1 MCVTSSDI
9 SPVSSTPGCG
19 PKHTHFFS
27 HYCRSLVSFS
37 QYAAWFVVKFM
48 SVNDSAGEDTC
59 QSSNPFC
66 TSFTSGLFGNSCV
79 CHGLL
84 RIYGPA
90 LYTFTRP
97 HSSPPSGASSSNYF
111 ASYTYTFT
119 FSCTSSSLISVSWS
133 PEVSALIV
141 PSFNFHPSPY
151 MPLTTCFRSITHNC
165 LLNSTTT
172 IIPSVLPSPVFP
184 FAVSS
189 TSFPC
194 HPVFIN
200 HHPFWLFPFPSLRC
214 ATWSF
219 LQRYHEKQDFH
230 NVKIS
235 PQFTIL
241 LENRLQ
247 KWTNQKWLW
256 LWGY

>member
-1 MCVTSSDI
+1 MHVCKWQCRRSYVPKFKSLLYFFHIWLVRKQLCLPRPPQDLWPSS
-9 SPVSSTPGCG
+9 
-19 PKHTHFFS
+19 
-27 HYCRSLVSFS
+27 
-37 QYAAWFVVKFM
+37 
-48 SVNDSAGEDTC
+48 
-59 QSSNPFC
+59 
-66 TSFTSGLFGNSCV
+66 
-79 CHGLL
+79 
-84 RIYGPA
+84 
-90 LYTFTRP
+90 LYL
-97 HSSPPSGASSSNYF
+97 HSSSFLSSIRCILF
-111 ASYTYTFT
+111 PTIFTYTFT

-133 PEVSALIV
+133 PEVSTLIV

-151 MPLTTCFRSITHNC
+151 MPLTTCFKSVTHNC

-172 IIPSVLPSPVFP
+172 IIPSVLPSLIFS

-189 TSFPC
+189 TPFPS

-200 HHPFWLFPFPSLRC
+200 HHPFGLFPFLSLFC

-219 LQRYHEKQDFH
+219 LQQYHEKQDFH

-256 LWGY
+256 LWGHNL